1 MIATTVF
8 ATLLGAAA
16 ISDIRHLRIPNLI
29 PLLLVAGFV
38 VQAALG
44 GVQGMAGHLVAMLI
58 VLALLVP
65 LFAMN
70 ALGGGDVK
78 LLAAAALWL
87 GMADLPLLLV
97 GVAILGGVFA
107 ALWLPLRWI
116 VARALPHRRLPASL
130 QLEAAL
136 PYGVPIGIA
145 SLLLH
150 FEVAATPMLGGG

>member
-1 MIATTVF
+1 MIATIVF

-38 VQAALG
+38 LQAAFG
-44 GVQGMAGHLVAMLI
+44 GVQGMTGHLVAMLI
-58 VLALLVP
+58 VLALLIP

-87 GMADLPLLLV
+87 GIAVLPLLLV
-97 GVAILGGVFA
+97 WVAILGGVFA
-107 ALWLPLRWI
+107 AIWLPLRRV
-116 VARALPHRRLPASL
+116 VAWALPNRRLPASL
-130 QLEAAL
+130 QLKAAL
-136 PYGVPIGIA
+136 PYGVPIGAA
-145 SLLLH
+145 SFLLH
-150 FEVAATPMLGGG
+150 LEAATPIVGGG